1 MWRLPNVLASDAAD
15 LSSAFPGCP
24 DLKRAIR
31 REVCCRRG
39 RDDQRG
45 RREDAFPF
53 EETSSFAF
61 RIFPVSHRLL
71 NVIPIGFDR
80 TGLPIRLSLA
90 CSPDLSISISII
102 LTSKILNHP
111 LNIRALLIPV
121 LVAARAP
128 HRAPAPAPA
137 LLNSVRAPRRAPA
150 RHFCAPCCSRSLLCC
165 SSCSRHHW

>member
-71 NVIPIGFDR
+71 NVILIGFDR

-90 CSPDLSISISII
+90 CSPDLSISISNI
-102 LTSKILNHP
+102 LTSKLLHHP
-111 LNIRALLIPV
+111 LNSRALVIPV
-121 LVAARAP
+121 L
-128 HRAPAPAPA
+128 APA
-137 LLNSVRAPRRAPA
+137 LLNRVHAPRHAPA
-150 RHFCAPCCSRSLLCC
+150 RHFCAPCYSRSLLCC

>member
-71 NVIPIGFDR
+71 NVIPIGLLHCLGVAF
-80 TGLPIRLSLA
+80 LFEHVVLF
-90 CSPDLSISISII
+90 
-102 LTSKILNHP
+102 SK
-111 LNIRALLIPV
+111 V
-121 LVAARAP
+121 
-128 HRAPAPAPA
+128 
-137 LLNSVRAPRRAPA
+137 
-150 RHFCAPCCSRSLLCC
+150 
-165 SSCSRHHW
+165 